1 MRLVLALLKTI
12 DNARQEIPLA
22 AVLVSPIGGFT
33 MEELARLRMSVPDED
48 LFGAL
53 LRSHSPETPL
63 EEGLADRAADFCAAM
78 P

>member
-1 MRLVLALLKTI
+1 MLALLKTI

-48 LFGAL
+48 LFKRASTSRTS
-53 LRSHSPETPL
+53 LR
-63 EEGLADRAADFCAAM
+63 CV
-78 P
+78 